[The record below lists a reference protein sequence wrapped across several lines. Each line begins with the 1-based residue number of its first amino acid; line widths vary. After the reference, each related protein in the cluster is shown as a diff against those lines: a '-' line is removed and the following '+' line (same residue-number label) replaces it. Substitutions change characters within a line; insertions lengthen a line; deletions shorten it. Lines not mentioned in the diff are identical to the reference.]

1 MPAPVL
7 VGSITSNA
15 TGALRQ
21 EYLQFGGGASG
32 GLATS
37 ACTTTPCTVA
47 AQSGSWISSV
57 ARGSTGQYTAT
68 VAAGIFSSVP
78 YCVGNAGLFGVATA
92 GFADVSATNATTIHV
107 NAYSNAGTT
116 LTDNVITLFCMGP
129 R

>member
-1 MPAPVL
+1 MPVFI
-7 VGSITSNA
+7 GSITSNFS
-15 TGALRQ
+15 GALRT

-57 ARGSTGQYTAT
+57 ARGSAGSYTAT
-68 VAAGIFSSVP
+68 IAAGMFSSVP
-78 YCVGNAGLFGVATA
+78 YCWGNAGLFGVVTG
-92 GFADVSATNATTIHV
+92 GFANVNATNATTI
-107 NAYSNAGTT
+107 NINSYANAGTT